1 MARRQ
6 QSLGD
11 YLDDVVLPAV
21 FERLDE
27 AFPEFGWRASSDGW
41 VATNRDT
48 TKRLFDAR
56 PERVV
61 CNRPFGVLVHGGPS
75 LSWPAYLCGGEPP
88 RGRQFLE
95 VARRLCELAGVAFP
109 DHEVSAEELHAR
121 ERAERRRAALEKFF
135 EITARFLH
143 EDIGAAARCYLEA
156 RGIDEAVAK
165 ELGLGFFPTVQLVR
179 RALPAEVHDAAKEAS
194 LLWEKLE
201 GYVLFPARDPWGRPL
216 TVFGRWAAANP
227 PEGRPKTISPA
238 GGAKTSPLYFD
249 QTRAERVQD
258 LVVVEGLFDAAV
270 LRARGD
276 RRVVACL
283 AAQLGTAQLEVLA
296 RHRVRSI
303 TLCLDADEAGS
314 KGTLASVR
322 ALAKSGVATYVAPP
336 LPGSL
341 DPDELVL
348 RDGID
353 AWRAHVAQAVSG
365 ARYRI
370 DRALAAVTKQS
381 PQVERDSAVAAVKEI
396 VAELH
401 GARASRD
408 WDEALDRLAAA
419 TGYKLSTLK
428 REIPRPEAPAAEE
441 VPPVAAPAAREQGE
455 RPDTWPYVMDDSG
468 TRWLIETET
477 KEGFEIREEKL
488 SNFPARITAEL
499 TEDDGAEERRF
510 FEIEARICKAP
521 HVVRVPADEFEAMSW
536 VIPKLGP
543 VAIVEPGP
551 KVRDRLRHAIQVV
564 SGMPRKRT
572 AYAHLGWRRIADQ
585 WVYLHAGGALGAEG
599 PVAEVEVSL
608 AEPFDRFL
616 LPAPPRE
623 GELVDCVFATLRI
636 LEVAP
641 PHVTYA
647 LLAAL
652 VRAPLGACMFSLYV
666 VGTTGGQKT
675 SLVALIQQHWGAA
688 LRADNLPSSWE
699 STANAIEGLLFLA
712 KDAVFAVDDFVP
724 SGAATDKAKKHKD
737 ADRVIRGQGNRA
749 GRQRMRHDE
758 RLRPVRR
765 SRALLISTGEELPR
779 GESLNARML
788 VLRVEPG
795 DVRLPLLSRCQQ
807 DGDSG
812 VFARTF
818 AAYIAWLAGDDEA
831 ATIRENPNSAV
842 TALRAD
848 FKRDGLHGRTPDT
861 AASLFL
867 GLKTFARFVVS
878 TGAYSQVAADAFLES
893 ARRALLDAIERQAQG
908 QEESNPLRRF
918 FELLATGVAC
928 GRGHVAGLDGRVPR
942 EAASAWGWRRAAEGR
957 VERYESYESMPEQSE
972 TWEAQGERIGWIDE
986 DDLYLELQAAMN
998 LVERMAGEEGFALSP
1013 RALRQ
1018 RLKEAKLLR
1027 SLPQSRETACVR
1039 VMAEGARRSV
1049 VHLGA
1054 EVLLGL
1060 EAGQVEEPLHAA

>member
-21 FERLDE
+21 FERLDQ
-27 AFPEFGWRASSDGW
+27 AFPEFGWRTTPGGW

-61 CNRPFGVLVHGGPS
+61 CNRPFGVLVHGGQS
-75 LSWPAYLCGGEPP
+75 LSWVAYLSGGQPP
-88 RGRQFLE
+88 RGREFVE

-109 DHEVSAEELHAR
+109 DQEVTPEELHAR
-121 ERAERRRAALEKFF
+121 ERAERRRAVLEKLF
-135 EITARFLH
+135 EVTARFLH
-143 EDIGAAARCYLEA
+143 EDIGAAARRYLDA
-156 RGIDEAVAK
+156 RGVDEGVAK
-165 ELGLGFFPTVQLVR
+165 ELGLGFYPTVQLVR
-179 RALPAEVHDAAKEAS
+179 RALPAEMHDAAKEAS
-194 LLWEKLE
+194 LLWERLE

-216 TVFGRWAAANP
+216 TIFGRWAAATA
-227 PEGRPKTISPA
+227 PEGRPKTISPV
-238 GGAKTSPLYFD
+238 GSAKTSPLYFD
-249 QTRAERVQD
+249 LVRAEHVQD
-258 LVVVEGLFDAAV
+258 LVVVEGLLDAAV

-283 AAQLGTAQLEVLA
+283 AAQLGGAQLEALA
-296 RHRVRSI
+296 RHRVRSV
-303 TLCLDADEAGS
+303 TLCLDADAAGS

-322 ALAKSGVATYVAPP
+322 SLGKAGIATYVAPP
-336 LPGSL
+336 LPDGL

-348 RDGID
+348 RDGIET
-353 AWRAHVAQAVSG
+353 WRAHVAQAVSG

-370 DRALAAVTKQS
+370 DRALAGLTRES
-381 PQVERDSAVAAVKEI
+381 PQVERDAAVAAVKEI

-401 GARASRD
+401 GPRASRD
-408 WDEALDRLAAA
+408 WDEALERLAAA
-419 TGYKLSTLK
+419 TGFKLSTLK
-428 REIPRPEAPAAEE
+428 REVPRPSEAPPADA
-441 VPPVAAPAAREQGE
+441 PAPSPAAPPPGE

-477 KEGFEIREEKL
+477 KEGIEIREEKL

-510 FEIEARICKAP
+510 FEIEARISKAP
-521 HVVRVPADEFEAMSW
+521 HVVRVPADEFEAMGW

-551 KVRDRLRHAIQVV
+551 RVRDRLRHAIQVV
-564 SGMPRKRT
+564 SGRPRKLT
-572 AYAHLGWRRIADQ
+572 AYAHLGWRRIGDR
-585 WVYLHAGGALGAEG
+585 WVYLHAGGALGANG
-599 PVAEVEVSL
+599 PVPEVEVSL
-608 AEPFDRFL
+608 SEPFDRFH
-616 LPAPPRE
+616 LPAPPT
-623 GELVDCVFATLRI
+623 GPELVDCVFATLRI

-641 PHVTYA
+641 AHVTYA

-652 VRAPLGACMFSLYV
+652 ARAPLGACMFSLYV

-675 SLVALIQQHWGAA
+675 SLVALIQQHWGSA

-807 DGDSG
+807 DGDGG

-818 AAYIAWLAGDDEA
+818 AAYVSWLAGDADA
-831 ATIRENPNSAV
+831 AAIRESPHTAAA
-842 TALRAD
+842 ALRSE

-867 GLKTFARFVVS
+867 GLRTFARFVVS
-878 TGAYSQVAADAFLES
+878 TGAYSQVAADAFLET
-893 ARRALLDAIERQAQG
+893 ARRALLDAVERQAQG

-928 GRGHVAGLDGRVPR
+928 GRGHVADLEGRVPR
-942 EAASAWGWRRAAEGR
+942 DAPSAWGWRRSAEGR
-957 VERYESYESMPEQSE
+957 VERYESYEPQPEQSE
-972 TWEAQGERIGWIDE
+972 VWEAQGERIGWVDE

-998 LVERMAGEEGFALSP
+998 LVQRMAGEEGFALSP

-1027 SLPQSRETACVR
+1027 SVPQSRETACVR